1 MTKGTAV
8 AKKKTARASQP
19 KAKTEIKQL
28 VITLGRSNSEI
39 SKIEHLGSAGKR
51 RAVSVAELAKLA
63 GDDDMEDFCEAL
75 EVAYAAGLQ
84 DGLEEA
90 IKDDPFA
97 ESGTAQHPK
106 SAQESTGEQ
115 ILKSG
120 VRRTIFR
127 RALRRG
133 AVRQGAKEGHNGAQ
147 RAP

>member
-8 AKKKTARASQP
+8 AKKKTARAPQP
-19 KAKTEIKQL
+19 KAEIKQL

-39 SKIEHLGSAGKR
+39 AKIEHLGLAGKR

-90 IKDDPFA
+90 IKDNPFA

-106 SAQESTGEQ
+106 GAQESPGEQ